1 MTSLVLQIK
10 LLLRRPGAEGA
21 VQSPIVRHGASL
33 ARDREDTHGLYMNHV
48 FFPIKVEW
56 PELQFFFFQP
66 FSSSVGDDDLKF
78 TKK

>member
-1 MTSLVLQIK
+1 MTSLVLQIN

-33 ARDREDTHGLYMNHV
+33 GLSAMMARDGENTHGLYINHV

-56 PELQFFFFQP
+56 P
-66 FSSSVGDDDLKF
+66 
-78 TKK
+78 